1 MGFETKEIYHK
12 QNKKQTNKQPLK
24 TNKQT
29 KKNTFTSILVCGA
42 RSWNLI

>member
-29 KKNTFTSILVCGA
+29 NKTHLPVSLYVVQGVGI
-42 RSWNLI
+42 